1 VGRANACAGM
11 STRRK
16 LVFMGD
22 DTHMGEKI
30 KPATQQNSEKANREI
45 GYQGAWD
52 DLEISK
58 RLILSG
64 MSREIVI
71 REYRERLLG

>member
-1 VGRANACAGM
+1 MGRANACAGM